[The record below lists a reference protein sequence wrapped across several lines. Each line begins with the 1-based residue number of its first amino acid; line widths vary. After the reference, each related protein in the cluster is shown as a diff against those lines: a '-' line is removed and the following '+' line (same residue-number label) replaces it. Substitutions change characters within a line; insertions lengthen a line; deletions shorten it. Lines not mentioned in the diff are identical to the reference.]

1 MNWNQVKEKEKK
13 VMTEPG
19 KRYNKEEKEEMRAS
33 QNKPEELLQS
43 LEGHLQTSLH
53 PVAPNP
59 EFISKLRNRL
69 VTPDVLILEKE
80 PRLLSLLVVIFGLLS
95 GIAILMLGKRAIV
108 IIAAGIGIMVSRWR
122 KRNTPISI

>member
-1 MNWNQVKEKEKK
+1 
-13 VMTEPG
+13 MTDPG
-19 KRYNKEEKEEMRAS
+19 KRYDKEEKDEMRAA

-69 VTPDVLILEKE
+69 VTPNPPILERE
-80 PRLLSLLVVIFGLLS
+80 PRLLSLLVIVFGLLS

-108 IIAAGIGIMVSRWR
+108 IIAAAIGIMLNRWR
-122 KRNTPISI
+122 KRNTPSSI